1 MINRPALSSAEL
13 AFTDADFQTI
23 SRYAAQR
30 YGLDIKIEKKG
41 LIYARLARRVRALGL
56 PDFKSY
62 CDFATSLSAA
72 GEQEELLSALT
83 TNVSSFFREKHHFE
97 FLKRTVLPSLRQKA
111 ESKHGIS
118 IWSAGC
124 SSGQEPYSI
133 AATLHDTWPDLDQL
147 KVEVLATDVD
157 PRILEK
163 ARTAIY
169 RETEVSTLSHQQQ
182 QLLFEPSNAQSL
194 TVKVRPAI
202 RRLVTFNQIN
212 LVGDWAHP
220 KPFDIIF
227 CRNVVIY
234 FERSTQ
240 HRLWQRF
247 SDTISATGHLFI
259 GHSERL
265 SGPAASNFA
274 NVGITSF
281 IKCAH

>member
-1 MINRPALSSAEL
+1 MINRDTKSSSDL
-13 AFTDADFQTI
+13 IFTDADFHI
-23 SRYAAQR
+23 LSRHAAQR

-62 CDFATSLSAA
+62 CDMATGPTAV

-97 FLKRTVLPSLRQKA
+97 TLKRDVLPSLRRKA
-111 ESKHGIS
+111 ESNDGIS

-133 AATLHDTWPDLDQL
+133 AAVLRETWQDIDQL
-147 KVEVLATDVD
+147 KVSILATDVD
-157 PRILEK
+157 PRILER
-163 ARTAIY
+163 ARTAVY
-169 RETEVSTLSHQQQ
+169 RESEISALSLQQQ
-182 QLLFEPSNAQSL
+182 HQLFEAKEVEVQ
-194 TVKVRPAI
+194 TVQVRSEL
-202 RRLVTFNQIN
+202 RKLVSFGQIN
-212 LVGDWAHP
+212 LVGDWVHQQL
-220 KPFDIIF
+220 FDVIF

-247 SDTISATGHLFI
+247 SDNLATNGHLFI

-265 SGPAASNFA
+265 SGPAASNFRS
-274 NVGITSF
+274 VGITSF
-281 IKCAH
+281 TKSAL